1 MIILLCGFGSWLV
14 AATTSHAAYLLDS
27 ASIKSFCQAAQRV
40 LQPKDAPVA
49 PQKLSEFSQNMGQQ
63 LGWLLID
70 HNVFEQPHFSRFSFR
85 YEHIDAGEIGIDVMV
100 TGKIL
105 RILHITVITQQRPRS
120 FTAMSG
126 NCNVLETR
134 QITYDNNGTPI
145 AVLIMPTGR
154 AMITRPLNP
163 PALPRPDQERSAND
177 LIIGHIDSGI
187 DYRRADFASFLIY
200 QDKTNFKGRDFWDN
214 DTLPYDTDTGRNPFF
229 PQSHGSHVLDI
240 LKQTG
245 ANFRLLPVRY
255 PRPNMR
261 LMGTAIQWLAAN
273 GAQLVMMPLGSQNR
287 DDWTA
292 FFEAARQHPEI
303 LFIFSAGN
311 NGRDLADA
319 AIYPAV
325 NDLPNALTVTSTFAD
340 GRLPAESN
348 FGQVVDIG
356 VPAEAMNATGI
367 DYEKRQVSG
376 SSFAVPKLA
385 GFALC
390 LTTKD
395 PAKIAGNGRH
405 WATAV
410 KLALAKPPLD
420 VTGYDVFLSD
430 TQLRQTCRLP

>member
-1 MIILLCGFGSWLV
+1 MIILLFSFGIWLV
-14 AATTSHAAYLLDS
+14 AATTSHAAYLPDS
-27 ASIKSFCQAAQRV
+27 ASIKAFCQAAQRD
-40 LQPKDAPVA
+40 LLAKDTPVK
-49 PQKLSEFSQNMGQQ
+49 PQKLLGFSQNMGQR
-63 LGWLLID
+63 LGWHLID
-70 HNVFEQPHFSRFSFR
+70 HNVLEQPNFSRFSFR
-85 YEHIDAGEIGIDVMV
+85 YKHKDAGEIGINIIM

-105 RILHITVITQQRPRS
+105 RVLHFTVNTQQQPQS

-126 NCNVLETR
+126 NCDVLETR
-134 QITYDNNGTPI
+134 QITYDDTGIPI
-145 AVLIMPTGR
+145 AVLMMPTGR
-154 AMITRPLNP
+154 AIITRPLNP
-163 PALPRPDQERSAND
+163 PALHQPDQERSAND

-200 QDKTNFKGRDFWDN
+200 LDKTNFKGRDFWDN
-214 DTLPYDTDTGRNPFF
+214 APLPYDTDTGRNPFF

-245 ANFRLLPVRY
+245 ANFCLLPVRY
-255 PRPNMR
+255 PRPNMS
-261 LMGTAIQWLAAN
+261 LMGTAVQWLAAN

-340 GRLPAESN
+340 GRLPTESN
-348 FGQVVDIG
+348 FGEVVDIG

-367 DYEKRQVSG
+367 DYEKRQVTG

-390 LTTKD
+390 LTTRD
-395 PAKIAGNGRH
+395 PAKIAVNGRH

-410 KLALAKPPLD
+410 KLALAKPPSD

-430 TQLRQTCRLP
+430 TKLRQTCRLP

>member
-1 MIILLCGFGSWLV
+1 
-14 AATTSHAAYLLDS
+14 
-27 ASIKSFCQAAQRV
+27 
-40 LQPKDAPVA
+40 
-49 PQKLSEFSQNMGQQ
+49 MGQQ

-70 HNVFEQPHFSRFSFR
+70 YNVLEQPHFSRFSFR

-134 QITYDNNGTPI
+134 QITYDDNGTPI

-187 DYRRADFASFLIY
+187 DYRRTDFASFLIY
-200 QDKTNFKGRDFWDN
+200 RDKTNFKGRDFWDN

-245 ANFRLLPVRY
+245 ASFRLLPVRY
-255 PRPNMR
+255 PRPDMN
-261 LMGTAIQWLAAN
+261 LMGAAIHWLAAN

-311 NGRDLADA
+311 NGQDLADA

-325 NDLPNALTVTSTFAD
+325 NDLPNALTVTSTFAN
-340 GRLPAESN
+340 GRLPTESN
-348 FGQVVDIG
+348 FGKVVDIG
-356 VPAEAMNATGI
+356 VPAEQMTATGI
-367 DYEKRQVSG
+367 DYEKKQVSG

-385 GFALC
+385 GLALC
-390 LTTKD
+390 MNAAGSTTM
-395 PAKIAGNGRH
+395 AGNGAR
-405 WATAV
+405 WADSV
-410 KLALAKPPLD
+410 KSALAPPPLD
-420 VTGYDVFLSD
+420 TSGYDVFLSD
-430 TQLRQTCRLP
+430 MQLRQTCQLP

>member
-1 MIILLCGFGSWLV
+1 M
-14 AATTSHAAYLLDS
+14 
-27 ASIKSFCQAAQRV
+27 
-40 LQPKDAPVA
+40 
-49 PQKLSEFSQNMGQQ
+49 
-63 LGWLLID
+63 
-70 HNVFEQPHFSRFSFR
+70 
-85 YEHIDAGEIGIDVMV
+85 
-100 TGKIL
+100 
-105 RILHITVITQQRPRS
+105 
-120 FTAMSG
+120 
-126 NCNVLETR
+126 
-134 QITYDNNGTPI
+134 
-145 AVLIMPTGR
+145 
-154 AMITRPLNP
+154 
-163 PALPRPDQERSAND
+163 PRPAEEKPANN
-177 LIIGHIDSGI
+177 LIVGHIDSGI
-187 DYRRADFASFLIY
+187 DYRRADFANFLIY
-200 QDKTNFKGRDFWDN
+200 RDKTSFKGRDFWD
-214 DTLPYDTDTGRNPFF
+214 DDYLPYDTDTARNPFF

-255 PRPNMR
+255 PRPNMS
-261 LMGTAIQWLAAN
+261 LMGAAIQWLAAN

-311 NGRDLADA
+311 NGRNLADA
-319 AIYPAV
+319 TIYPAV

-340 GRLPAESN
+340 GRLPSESN
-348 FGQVVDIG
+348 FGEVVDIG
-356 VPAEAMNATGI
+356 VPAEAMNAAGI

-390 LTTKD
+390 LTNKD
-395 PAKIAGNGRH
+395 PAKLAGNGRH

-430 TQLRQTCRLP
+430 TQLGQTCRLP

>member
-1 MIILLCGFGSWLV
+1 M
-14 AATTSHAAYLLDS
+14 
-27 ASIKSFCQAAQRV
+27 
-40 LQPKDAPVA
+40 
-49 PQKLSEFSQNMGQQ
+49 
-63 LGWLLID
+63 
-70 HNVFEQPHFSRFSFR
+70 
-85 YEHIDAGEIGIDVMV
+85 
-100 TGKIL
+100 
-105 RILHITVITQQRPRS
+105 
-120 FTAMSG
+120 
-126 NCNVLETR
+126 
-134 QITYDNNGTPI
+134 
-145 AVLIMPTGR
+145 
-154 AMITRPLNP
+154 
-163 PALPRPDQERSAND
+163 
-177 LIIGHIDSGI
+177 
-187 DYRRADFASFLIY
+187 
-200 QDKTNFKGRDFWDN
+200 
-214 DTLPYDTDTGRNPFF
+214 
-229 PQSHGSHVLDI
+229 LDI

-255 PRPNMR
+255 PRPNMS

-287 DDWTA
+287 DDWEA

-325 NDLPNALTVTSTFAD
+325 NDLPNALTVTSTFSD
-340 GRLPAESN
+340 GRLPADSN

-410 KLALAKPPLD
+410 KLALTKPPSD

>member
-1 MIILLCGFGSWLV
+1 MIILLCVYGSWLV

-27 ASIKSFCQAAQRV
+27 ASIKSFCQAAQRD
-40 LQPKDAPVA
+40 LQPKDAPVT

-63 LGWLLID
+63 LGWHLID
-70 HNVFEQPHFSRFSFR
+70 HNVLEQPHFSRFSFR
-85 YEHIDAGEIGIDVMV
+85 YKHTDAGEIGINVMV

-105 RILHITVITQQRPRS
+105 RILHITVVTQQRPRS

-134 QITYDNNGTPI
+134 QITYDDNGTPI

-187 DYRRADFASFLIY
+187 DYRRTDFASFLIY
-200 QDKTNFKGRDFWDN
+200 RDKTNFKGRDFWDN
-214 DTLPYDTDTGRNPFF
+214 DPLPYDTDTGRNPFF
-229 PQSHGSHVLDI
+229 PQSHGSYVLDI

-255 PRPNMR
+255 PRPDMN
-261 LMGTAIQWLAAN
+261 LMGAAIHWLATN
-273 GAQLVMMPLGSQNR
+273 GAQLVMMPLGSQSR

-311 NGRDLADA
+311 NGLDLADT

-325 NDLPNALTVTSTFAD
+325 NDLPHALTVTSTFAD

-356 VPAEAMNATGI
+356 VPAEAMHATGI
-367 DYEKRQVSG
+367 DYEQKQVSG

-390 LTTKD
+390 LASAGPTT
-395 PAKIAGNGRH
+395 IAGNGAR
-405 WATAV
+405 WAASV
-410 KLALAKPPLD
+410 KSALASPPLD
-420 VTGYDVFLSD
+420 ITGYDVFLSD
-430 TQLRQTCRLP
+430 TKLRQICQLW

>member
-27 ASIKSFCQAAQRV
+27 ASIKSFCQAAQNV
-40 LQPKDAPVA
+40 LQPKDASVT
-49 PQKLSEFSQNMGQQ
+49 PQKLSEFSQNIGQQ
-63 LGWLLID
+63 LGWHLVD
-70 HNVFEQPHFSRFSFR
+70 HNVSERQNFSRFSFQ
-85 YEHIDAGEIGIDVMV
+85 YKNTDASEIAINVMAI
-100 TGKIL
+100 GKIM
-105 RILHITVITQQRPRS
+105 RILHITVSKQQRPEA

-134 QITYDNNGTPI
+134 QITYDDNGIPI
-145 AVLIMPTGR
+145 AVLVTPTGR
-154 AMITRPLNP
+154 PMITRPLNP
-163 PALPRPDQERSAND
+163 PALPRPAEEKPANN
-177 LIIGHIDSGI
+177 LIVGHIDSGI
-187 DYRRADFASFLIY
+187 DYRRADFANFLIY
-200 QDKTNFKGRDFWDN
+200 RDKTSFKGRDFWD
-214 DTLPYDTDTGRNPFF
+214 DDYLPYDTDTARNPFF

-255 PRPNMR
+255 PRPNMS
-261 LMGTAIQWLAAN
+261 LMGAAIQWLAAN

-340 GRLPAESN
+340 GRLPTESN
-348 FGQVVDIG
+348 FGEVVDIG
-356 VPAEAMNATGI
+356 VPAEAMKATGI

-405 WATAV
+405 WANAV